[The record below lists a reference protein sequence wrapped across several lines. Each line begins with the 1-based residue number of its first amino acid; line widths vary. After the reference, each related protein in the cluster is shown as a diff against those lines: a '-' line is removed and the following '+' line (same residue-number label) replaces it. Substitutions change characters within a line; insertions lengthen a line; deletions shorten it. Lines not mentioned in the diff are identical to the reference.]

1 MDPSYRKLKS
11 VPKTT
16 QVGTRPPVFKSWCY
30 RPVLAATA
38 NSKACNLAGATK
50 ASTLCISKR
59 EGKKRKKTKKRL
71 NLRNI
76 LHTASS
82 RNNFNQ
88 KQAQTHTHTK
98 KKTRQNHLLQARTH
112 KNATSERGC
121 SAAT

>member
-38 NSKACNLAGATK
+38 NGKACNLAGATK

-59 EGKKRKKTKKRL
+59 EREKKTKKRL
-71 NLRNI
+71 NLRNT

-88 KQAQTHTHTK
+88 KQAQTHTHQ

>member
-38 NSKACNLAGATK
+38 NGKACNLAGATK

-59 EGKKRKKTKKRL
+59 EREKKTKKRL
-71 NLRNI
+71 NLRNT

-98 KKTRQNHLLQARTH
+98 KKN
-112 KNATSERGC
+112 
-121 SAAT
+121 